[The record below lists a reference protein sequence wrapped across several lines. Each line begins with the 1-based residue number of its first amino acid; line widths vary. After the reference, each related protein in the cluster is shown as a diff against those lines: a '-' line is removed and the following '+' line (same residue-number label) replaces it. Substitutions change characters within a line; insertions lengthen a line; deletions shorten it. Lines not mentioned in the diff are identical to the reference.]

1 MFNPI
6 LIDFLVQH
14 LGPPATGTASVIAGF
29 ILRLLAILF

>member
-14 LGPPATGTASVIAGF
+14 LGPPATGTVPVIVHW
-29 ILRLLAILF
+29 IEILFSVPF